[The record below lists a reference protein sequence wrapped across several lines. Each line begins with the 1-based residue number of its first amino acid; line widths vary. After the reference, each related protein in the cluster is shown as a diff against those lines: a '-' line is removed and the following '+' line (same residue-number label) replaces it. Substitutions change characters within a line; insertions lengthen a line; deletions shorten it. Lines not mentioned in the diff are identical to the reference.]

1 MHSAFSGGNT
11 VGVSVDAFVI
21 SVVPLHGDI
30 KLHAFFFVFIFE
42 CSNFCEQRLFRMVE
56 VLYEVD
62 DAALVLERDC
72 LFTAFAFIS
81 ENNFKAL
88 IKKGHGLQTIHDGT
102 RNKLNTFRRKNCW
115 VWIERDRR
123 SGLAAARR
131 SRTSF
136 F

>member
-30 KLHAFFFVFIFE
+30 KLHAFFFVFVFE
-42 CSNFCEQRLFRMVE
+42 RCNFGEQRLFRMVE
-56 VLYEVD
+56 VLHEVN

-72 LFTAFAFIS
+72 LFTTCSFIS
-81 ENNFKAL
+81 ENHFKVF
-88 IKKGHGLQTIHDGT
+88 IEKGHGLQTIHDGS
-102 RNKLNTFRRKNCW
+102 RNKLCAFRCENCG
-115 VWIERDRR
+115 VWIKRDRR
-123 SGLAAARR
+123 SGLATASR
-131 SRTSF
+131 SGASF